1 MTSQPQKKQ
10 TFEWQPNRN
19 ILLFSALFLPLLLA
33 LGYWQLQRAD
43 EKQEILD
50 QYQTNRQQL
59 PLTDIRLLDTEQD
72 FQYRQASIQG
82 ELENKKIIILDN
94 RVKYSR
100 PGYEILQAVT
110 VFGSSKKL
118 LVNRGWVPADLD
130 RSVLPE
136 YPLVTGNS
144 QLKGYLYRTL
154 EGGYRLD
161 DGVKTVSEKPTRVGW
176 ITVERAA
183 KLFGEPFYPYQLRLD
198 RDSQGALETGWP
210 TVAVQPE
217 KHTAYAVQW
226 FVMAFTLCLLTLMA
240 NSNLISFFR
249 KNQS

>member
-1 MTSQPQKKQ
+1 MAAKQKY
-10 TFEWQPNRN
+10 
-19 ILLFSALFLPLLLA
+19 LLFSALFLPLLLV

-110 VFGSSKKL
+110 VLGSSKKL
-118 LVNRGWVPADLD
+118 LVNRYWVPADLD

-161 DGVKTVSEKPTRVGW
+161 DGVKTVSENPPELDGLLLSVLQNYLGSRSILISSALTEIHRVHLKQGGPLLLFSQKNILPTRCSGLLW
-176 ITVERAA
+176 
-183 KLFGEPFYPYQLRLD
+183 LLPY
-198 RDSQGALETGWP
+198 A
-210 TVAVQPE
+210 
-217 KHTAYAVQW
+217 
-226 FVMAFTLCLLTLMA
+226 C
-240 NSNLISFFR
+240 
-249 KNQS
+249 